1 MRQYASLCERDLRES
16 PVLSNMGPRYF
27 DATGTQD
34 GDTRN
39 LAKCNTLVHTGDR
52 SPTGSANAF
61 SERAREAK
69 HSCLVT

>member
-39 LAKCNTLVHTGDR
+39 LAKCNTLVHISKIT
-52 SPTGSANAF
+52 SLSADN
-61 SERAREAK
+61 R
-69 HSCLVT
+69 LLW